1 MQISATPRWPVSLAR
16 KVRIAALLAAAVVS
30 TACAKPG
37 AYGEVSSIIVGAAT
51 ELWDAIADSLYAALE
66 PQIFTVRDERTFEVT
81 HIDPRDTIWARLRQ
95 WKQVVIFG
103 TAADSWLEEP
113 LREAAGG
120 EVVAPSLREVADVWA
135 RGQTVTLAL
144 LPSEGGAAMALTL
157 VEPLHELIDD
167 RFWRYAQARMFITP
181 ADTARERI
189 LAEQARF
196 VLRIPGVYRASQRD
210 SIYQFRNDNPS
221 PAELI
226 RSVLVTWRTLTPEP
240 ITAEDMLEWRRDIV
254 AHAYEPS
261 QITDT
266 SHVEFSQLQ
275 MDSHEAFQAQA
286 VWLNPPDLGFPAG
299 GPFITRVVL
308 CPAQGRTYFLDAWL
322 YAPGRPKYEYMIQ
335 LLTILDSFRCVT

>member
-1 MQISATPRWPVSLAR
+1 MVR
-16 KVRIAALLAAAVVS
+16 KVQIAALLAAAVVS
-30 TACAKPG
+30 TGCAKPG
-37 AYGEVSSIIVGAAT
+37 AYGEVTSIIVGAAT
-51 ELWDAIADSLYAALE
+51 ELWDAIDDSLYAALE
-66 PQIFTVRDERTFEVT
+66 PRIFTVRDERTFEVT
-81 HIDPRDTIWARLRQ
+81 PIDPRDTPWARLRQ

-103 TAADSWLEEP
+103 TATDPWLEEP
-113 LREAAGG
+113 LREAADR
-120 EVVAPSLREVADVWA
+120 EVVAPSLHEANDVWA

-144 LPSEGGAAMALTL
+144 LPTEAATAAALTL

-181 ADTARERI
+181 ADTTRERI

-196 VLRIPGVYRASQRD
+196 TLRVPGVYRASQRD

-226 RSVLVTWRTLTPEP
+226 RSVLVTWRTPTPEP
-240 ITAEDMLEWRRDIV
+240 ITARDVLEWRRDIV
-254 AHAYEPS
+254 ARAYDPS

-266 SHVEFSQLQ
+266 SHVEFGQLQ
-275 MDSHEAFQAQA
+275 MDGHAAFQAQA

-308 CPAQGRTYFLDAWL
+308 CPEQGRTYLLDAWL
-322 YAPGRPKYEYMIQ
+322 YAPGKPKYEYMIQ
-335 LLTILDSFRCVT
+335 LLTILDSFRCMT